1 MVVWEGNLICQQKL
15 SMLDSKIASGDK
27 SFQGAPKLEI
37 ICIDLIPLSNIGL
50 CCRNANV
57 KSSYFELIIANTLL
71 VSWFFT
77 FVSKAARSVR
87 IYRML
92 VLNLVTWQECSF
104 VSVIISLTSLNFDC

>member
-1 MVVWEGNLICQQKL
+1 MYRFMVVWEGNIICQQKL

-71 VSWFFT
+71 V
-77 FVSKAARSVR
+77 RSVR

-92 VLNLVTWQECSF
+92 VLNLVTWQECSL
-104 VSVIISLTSLNFDC
+104 VSVIISLTSLKFDC